1 MHMEELILHIALL
14 FPEKAIRVHIINSQ
28 KHPFLVSLER
38 SCSAL
43 KKFKEGILSTKLRA
57 AKV

>member
-1 MHMEELILHIALL
+1 MEELILHIAQL

-38 SCSAL
+38 SCSKL
-43 KKFKEGILSTKLRA
+43 KKFKEGIPSTKLRA